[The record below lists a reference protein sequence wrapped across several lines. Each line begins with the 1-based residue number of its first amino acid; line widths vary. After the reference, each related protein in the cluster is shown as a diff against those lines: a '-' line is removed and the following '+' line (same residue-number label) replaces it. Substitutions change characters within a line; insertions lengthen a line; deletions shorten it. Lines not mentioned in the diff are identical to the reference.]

1 MSCAGWS
8 ARVLRYIDRT
18 EMDLFERQAQLH
30 SLFQRS
36 PVDAAYTQGS
46 ASGRRLA
53 GNFSEVDVALLLLDK
68 VKANEFFDYQIYFVG
83 ELSKT
88 LETEGLDVVIL
99 NQASLLQRAQVIRSW
114 SILYQ
119 RDEKRRVQWETRAV
133 MDYLDFQKYDDL
145 QTKAL
150 AERTKSDRFAID
162 REYVRARLVRLR
174 EYTQLLR
181 DLRAIDHVKFKSDPK
196 LYGLAQW
203 YLQQAVELL
212 FGTGAYLVMALAL
225 PRPEAY
231 HDILD
236 AVAGHGI
243 IERPLAY
250 RLEHLANLRNLLAY
264 DREQTDIDDVYAQIQ
279 TRLTDLGSFADQV
292 ERFVGAGED
301 A

>member
-1 MSCAGWS
+1 
-8 ARVLRYIDRT
+8 
-18 EMDLFERQAQLH
+18 MDLFEKQAQLH

-36 PVDAAYTQGS
+36 PVDAAYTQGT
-46 ASGRRLA
+46 ASGRRIA
-53 GNFSEVDVALLLLDK
+53 GAYQDLDVALLLLDK
-68 VKANEFFDYQIYFVG
+68 VRANEFFDYQVYFVS

-88 LETEGLDVVIL
+88 LETQGLEVVIL

-114 SILYQ
+114 SVLYQ
-119 RDEKRRVQWETRAV
+119 RDEKRRVQWATRTL
-133 MDYLDFQKYDDL
+133 MEYLEFQKYDDM
-145 QTKAL
+145 QSKAL

-162 REYVRARLVRLR
+162 HEYVKARLARLR
-174 EYTQLLR
+174 EYTQLLA
-181 DLRAIDHVKFKSDPK
+181 DLRPIDQTKFKSDPK

-212 FGTGAYLVMALAL
+212 FGTGAYLVMALDL
-225 PRPEAY
+225 PKPEQY

-243 IERPLAY
+243 IERQLAY

-264 DREQTDIDDVYAQIQ
+264 DREQTDIDDVYGQIQ
-279 TRLTDLGSFADQV
+279 TRVADLRTFADRV
-292 ERFVGAGED
+292 EQFLGARED

>member
-1 MSCAGWS
+1 
-8 ARVLRYIDRT
+8 
-18 EMDLFERQAQLH
+18 MDLFEKQAQIH

-36 PVDAAYTQGS
+36 PVDAAYTQGT

-53 GNFSEVDVALLLLDK
+53 GAFSDLDVALLLLDK
-68 VKANEFFDYQIYFVG
+68 VKTNEFFDYQVYFVS

-88 LETEGLDVVIL
+88 LETQALEVVIL
-99 NQASLLQRAQVIRSW
+99 NQASLLQRAQVIKSW
-114 SILYQ
+114 NILYQ
-119 RDEKRRVQWETRAV
+119 RDIKRRVQWETRAV
-133 MDYLDFQKYDDL
+133 MEYLEFQKYDDI
-145 QTKAL
+145 QSKAL

-162 REYVRARLVRLR
+162 PEYVKARLARLR
-174 EYTQLLR
+174 EYTQLLA
-181 DLRAIDHVKFKSDPK
+181 DLSGIDHAKFKRDSK

-203 YLQQAVELL
+203 YLQQAVEIL

-225 PRPEAY
+225 PKPEAY

-243 IERPLAY
+243 VEKQLAY

-264 DREQTDIDDVYAQIQ
+264 DREQTDIDDVYRQIQ
-279 TRLTDLGSFADQV
+279 TRTADLRAFADQI

>member
-1 MSCAGWS
+1 
-8 ARVLRYIDRT
+8 
-18 EMDLFERQAQLH
+18 MDLFERQAQLH

-46 ASGRRLA
+46 ASGRKLA
-53 GNFSEVDVALLLLDK
+53 GQFSELDVALLLLDQ
-68 VKANEFFDYQIYFVG
+68 VKTNEFFDYQVYFVS

-88 LETEGLDVVIL
+88 LETQGLDVVIL
-99 NQASLLQRAQVIRSW
+99 NQASLLQRAQVIRNW
-114 SILYQ
+114 GVLYQ
-119 RDEKRRVQWETRAV
+119 RDVKRRVQWETRAV
-133 MDYLDFQKYDDL
+133 MEYLEFQKYDDM
-145 QTKAL
+145 QSKAL
-150 AERTKSDRFAID
+150 AERTKSDRFAVD
-162 REYVRARLVRLR
+162 TDYVKARLARLR
-174 EYTQLLR
+174 EYTQLLA
-181 DLRAIDHVKFKSDPK
+181 DLKPIDHTKFKSDPK

-225 PRPEAY
+225 PKPEAY

-236 AVAGHGI
+236 AVAGRGL

-264 DREQTDIDDVYAQIQ
+264 DREQTDIDDVYQQIQ
-279 TRLTDLGSFADQV
+279 TRLPDLRAFADQID
-292 ERFVGAGED
+292 RFLGAGTD

>member
-1 MSCAGWS
+1 
-8 ARVLRYIDRT
+8 
-18 EMDLFERQAQLH
+18 MDLFEKQAQLH

-36 PVDAAYTQGS
+36 PVDAAYTQGT
-46 ASGRRLA
+46 AGARRLA
-53 GNFSEVDVALLLLDK
+53 GAYTDIDVALLLLDK
-68 VKANEFFDYQIYFVG
+68 VKANEFFDYQVYFVS

-88 LETEGLDVVIL
+88 LETQGLDVVIL
-99 NQASLLQRAQVIRSW
+99 NRASLLQRAQVIRSW
-114 SILYQ
+114 NILYQ

-133 MDYLDFQKYDDL
+133 MEYLEFQKYDDL
-145 QTKAL
+145 QSKAL

-162 REYVRARLVRLR
+162 REYLAARLARLR
-174 EYTQLLR
+174 EYTQLLS
-181 DLRAIDHVKFKSDPK
+181 DLRPIEPVKFKSDPK

-243 IERPLAY
+243 IERQLAY
-250 RLEHLANLRNLLAY
+250 RLEHLANIRNLLAY
-264 DREQTDIDDVYAQIQ
+264 DREQTDIDDVYSQIQ
-279 TRLTDLGSFADQV
+279 TRVSDLGTFADQV
-292 ERFVGAGED
+292 ERFLGAGED

>member
-1 MSCAGWS
+1 
-8 ARVLRYIDRT
+8 
-18 EMDLFERQAQLH
+18 MDLFEKQAQLH

-36 PVDAAYTQGS
+36 PVDAAYTQGT
-46 ASGRRLA
+46 AGARRLA
-53 GNFSEVDVALLLLDK
+53 GAYTDIDVALLLLDK
-68 VKANEFFDYQIYFVG
+68 VRANEFFDYQVYFVS

-88 LETEGLDVVIL
+88 LETQGLDVVIL

-114 SILYQ
+114 NILYQ

-133 MDYLDFQKYDDL
+133 MEYLEFQKYDDL
-145 QTKAL
+145 QSKAL

-162 REYVRARLVRLR
+162 REYVKARLARLR
-174 EYTQLLR
+174 EYTQLLS
-181 DLRAIDHVKFKSDPK
+181 DLRPIEHAKFKSDPK

-250 RLEHLANLRNLLAY
+250 RLEHLANIRNLLAY
-264 DREQTDIDDVYAQIQ
+264 DREQTDIDDVYSQIQ
-279 TRLTDLGSFADQV
+279 TRVNDLGAFADQV
-292 ERFVGAGED
+292 ERFLGAGED

>member
-1 MSCAGWS
+1 
-8 ARVLRYIDRT
+8 
-18 EMDLFERQAQLH
+18 MDLFERQAQLH

-36 PVDAAYTQGS
+36 PVDAAYTQGTP
-46 ASGRRLA
+46 AGRRLA
-53 GNFSEVDVALLLLDK
+53 GAYSDLDVALLLLDK
-68 VKANEFFDYQIYFVG
+68 VKANEFFDYQVYFVS

-88 LETEGLDVVIL
+88 LETQGLDVVIL

-114 SILYQ
+114 NVLYQ
-119 RDEKRRVQWETRAV
+119 RDAKRRVQWETRAV
-133 MDYLDFQKYDDL
+133 LEYLEFQKYDDL

-162 REYVRARLVRLR
+162 TEYVAARLARLR
-174 EYTQLLR
+174 EYTQLLA
-181 DLRAIDHVKFKSDPK
+181 DLRPIEQSKFKSDPK

-236 AVAGHGI
+236 AVAGRGI

-264 DREQTDIDDVYAQIQ
+264 DREQTDIDDVYRQIQ
-279 TRLTDLGSFADQV
+279 TRLADLRAFADQV
-292 ERFVGAGED
+292 ERFVGAGAD

>member
-1 MSCAGWS
+1 
-8 ARVLRYIDRT
+8 
-18 EMDLFERQAQLH
+18 MDLFEKQAQIH

-46 ASGRRLA
+46 ASGRRIA
-53 GNFSEVDVALLLLDK
+53 GSYSDLDVALLLLDK
-68 VKANEFFDYQIYFVG
+68 VKTDEFFDYQVYFVS

-88 LETEGLDVVIL
+88 LETQGLEVVIL
-99 NQASLLQRAQVIRSW
+99 NRASLLQRAQVIRSW
-114 SILYQ
+114 NVLYQ
-119 RDEKRRVQWETRAV
+119 RDAKRRVQWETRAV
-133 MDYLDFQKYDDL
+133 LEYLEFQKYDDL
-145 QTKAL
+145 QSKAL
-150 AERTKSDRFAID
+150 AERTQGDRFAID
-162 REYVRARLVRLR
+162 GEYVKARLARLR
-174 EYTQLLR
+174 EYTQLLQ
-181 DLRAIDHVKFKSDPK
+181 DLQAIDHAKFNSDPK

-225 PRPEAY
+225 PKPEAY

-236 AVAGHGI
+236 AVAGRGI

-264 DREQTDIDDVYAQIQ
+264 DREQTDIDDVYRAIQ
-279 TRLTDLGSFADQV
+279 NRVLDLRAFADQI

>member
-1 MSCAGWS
+1 
-8 ARVLRYIDRT
+8 
-18 EMDLFERQAQLH
+18 MDLFEKQAQIH

-46 ASGRRLA
+46 ASGRRIA
-53 GNFSEVDVALLLLDK
+53 GSYSDLDVALLLLDK
-68 VKANEFFDYQIYFVG
+68 VKTNEFFDYQVYFVS

-88 LETEGLDVVIL
+88 LETQGLEVVIL
-99 NQASLLQRAQVIRSW
+99 NRASLLQRAQVIRSW
-114 SILYQ
+114 NVLYQ
-119 RDEKRRVQWETRAV
+119 RDAKRRVQWETRAV
-133 MDYLDFQKYDDL
+133 LEYLEFQKYDDI
-145 QTKAL
+145 QSKAL

-162 REYVRARLVRLR
+162 PEYVKARLARLR
-174 EYTQLLR
+174 EYTQLLA
-181 DLRAIDHVKFKSDPK
+181 DLSGIDHAKFKRDSK

-225 PRPEAY
+225 PKPEAY

-243 IERPLAY
+243 IEKQLAY

-264 DREQTDIDDVYAQIQ
+264 DREQTDIDDVYRQIQ
-279 TRLTDLGSFADQV
+279 TRTADLRAFADQL